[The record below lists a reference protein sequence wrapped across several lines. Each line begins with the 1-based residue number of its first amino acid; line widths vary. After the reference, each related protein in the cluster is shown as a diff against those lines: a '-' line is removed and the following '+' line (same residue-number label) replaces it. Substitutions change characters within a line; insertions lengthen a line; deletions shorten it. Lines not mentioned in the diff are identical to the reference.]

1 MRHMSSNTRW
11 IAGIVCAVAFVL
23 QEIAMP
29 ARLWAQIDASGSGL
43 PSPNQGSS
51 AASRTDSFDTKMKLL
66 QAAWQRGDFDLA
78 RSLTHSLR
86 DTVVQVQ
93 HEQQPAGP
101 AVLDA
106 PQFETGVLLPE
117 AWRRWA
123 QGWRYCK
130 VLSVQETAGESRTS
144 EPVEATLSF
153 PNGLVRDLAREIRLA
168 RVDGDRLVEVP
179 CQVFR
184 ELRRPGKRTCT
195 VLWMADSQPRQEQ
208 TFLVFYGNPDA
219 ELPEY
224 PSDLSTEG
232 EGFGLDISNSVF
244 KVSLSRQT
252 GQIERLTLRR
262 EHGLELFSGGQ
273 GHGEPPGIDWAHD
286 YVDAD
291 HFQKFRISLWDR
303 CPDYEVIRGPL
314 CTIVRRWG
322 FPYSPV
328 HPVYSPARLHVDVE
342 YRFYSSLPWFHKT
355 GSMKAIQEFEASAL
369 RDDEWVFSGHSFTD
383 KMWMGG
389 DGKLRIGDVDA
400 GSSDDLWGVGFFH
413 RVSRDSF
420 MALFL
425 EHNAEG
431 LPEPRHSGSPTMFYR
446 WHGSLWSRYPL
457 PVKSVPAGAV
467 LRQKNAYVS
476 IPFTETEGKATIET
490 MRRCMMHP
498 LTVSAMVA
506 AENSE
511 RLLAQD
517 SDSEP
522 GAVDRLARPGE
533 AGDQSSIKREI
544 WQALR
549 DCKDAQLYKA
559 DINVVDLGLVYD
571 VQVRGDVVTVVM
583 AMPHRGRPLL
593 GYFVDGSISVHPT
606 KSIPVRERLMQIPG
620 VRQVVVK
627 QTWEPAWSSNRLT
640 NAGRIKLGLD

>member
-1 MRHMSSNTRW
+1 MHTSETRTRW
-11 IAGIVCAVAFVL
+11 IAGIVCTVALVV
-23 QEIAMP
+23 QNIVTP
-29 ARLWAQIDASGSGL
+29 GQLWAQAVDQVL
-43 PSPNQGSS
+43 P
-51 AASRTDSFDTKMKLL
+51 AASRTDSFDTKMELL
-66 QAAWQRGDFDLA
+66 QSAWKSGDFDLA

-86 DTVVQVQ
+86 DSVIQVQ
-93 HEQQPAGP
+93 HEQQLAGP
-101 AVLDA
+101 TVLDS
-106 PQFETGVLLPE
+106 PQMETDVSLPE
-117 AWRRWA
+117 EWKRWA
-123 QGWRYCK
+123 QGWKYFK
-130 VLSVQETAGESRTS
+130 TLSLQETAGESRTS

-153 PNGLVRDLAREIRLA
+153 PDAAVLDLPREIRLA
-168 RVDGDRLVEVP
+168 RVDGERLVEVP

-184 ELRRPGKRTCT
+184 ELRRSGERICT
-195 VLWMADSQPRQEQ
+195 VLWMTDSGPRQEQ
-208 TFLVFYGNPDA
+208 TFLVFYGNPDS
-219 ELPEY
+219 ELPAY
-224 PSDLSTEG
+224 PSDLLTEG
-232 EGFGLDISNSVF
+232 EGFGLDISNSIF
-244 KVSLSRQT
+244 NVSLSRQT

-328 HPVYSPARLHVDVE
+328 HPVYSPSRLHVEVE
-342 YRFYSSLPWFHKT
+342 YRFYSGLPWFHKT
-355 GSMKAIQEFEASAL
+355 GAMKAIQSFEAAAL

-383 KMWMGG
+383 KMWMGR
-389 DGKLRIGDVDA
+389 DGKLRMGDVA
-400 GSSDDLWGVGFFH
+400 SGSEEDLWGVGFFH
-413 RVSRDSF
+413 RVNRDSF

-425 EHNAEG
+425 EHSAEG
-431 LPEPRHSGSPTMFYR
+431 LPEPRHSGSPTLFYR

-476 IPFTETEGKATIET
+476 IPFTEKEGKATIEK
-490 MRRCMMHP
+490 MRRCMMQP
-498 LTVSAMVA
+498 LTVSANTALDVSDRLSSQ
-506 AENSE
+506 ESE
-511 RLLAQD
+511 
-517 SDSEP
+517 SES
-522 GAVDRLARPGE
+522 GVVDRLARPGE
-533 AGDQSSIKREI
+533 AGDQSSIKQLV

-571 VQVRGDVVTVVM
+571 VRIRGDVVTVVM

-606 KSIPVRERLMQIPG
+606 KSVPVRERLMQIPG

-627 QTWEPAWSSNRLT
+627 QIWEPAWSSNRLT
-640 NAGRIKLGLD
+640 DAGRLKLGLK